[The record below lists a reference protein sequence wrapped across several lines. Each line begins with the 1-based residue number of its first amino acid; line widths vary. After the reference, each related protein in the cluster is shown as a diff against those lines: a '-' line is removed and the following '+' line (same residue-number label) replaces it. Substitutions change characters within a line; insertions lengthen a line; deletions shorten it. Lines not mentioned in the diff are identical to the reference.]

1 MKAEVKYKGAI
12 KLSAIGDALG
22 WITEFEKDKYS
33 LLRKFNIDYIQ
44 SFLNWEKNVG
54 GRFYG
59 YIDNIKAGS
68 YSDDTQLLL
77 AVARS
82 IKANGNVD
90 NDYFGKIELLNWLNY
105 ARGGG
110 RTVKVASEKIQ
121 RKSIKWYNNFY
132 SFKVKDAIYD
142 YKNSGANGAAMR
154 ILPIALANLGN
165 IEKIKEEIFCN
176 SIVTHGHPRAILGA
190 MLYGYVI
197 NSIITFQPDNFNW
210 ESFLIQIGTNFQNNF
225 DISFI
230 KNRLELKEWL
240 NKWNKTSNVTFE
252 EEYDKTLKETQD
264 YLRLIYKSIKE
275 GVDLKKTIERLGCFT
290 SETKGSGIST
300 VVAAIYLSLKYYSNP
315 IQAILEAVNLLGT
328 DTDSIAAFT
337 GGLIG
342 ALYGQNIIPEKW
354 KKVQDIGYLDRV
366 ALYLLAVSEDRCN
379 ENLSITTDIYNR
391 TNNIITI
398 DDFKVDNE
406 FIFYPF
412 GKGKITSIE
421 RQYTLTKGKY
431 YLLLNID
438 FEIGQSILIS
448 KLLDDNTLIRRK
460 IDKSLDCE
468 KASYDNMLKLA
479 KEKLSDSLFQE
490 FSSYFS
496 KYNNDNRLNELLEH
510 IFEFI

>member
-90 NDYFGKIELLNWLNY
+90 NNYFGKIELLNWLNY

-275 GVDLKKTIERLGCFT
+275 GVDLKKTIERLGC
-290 SETKGSGIST
+290 
-300 VVAAIYLSLKYYSNP
+300 
-315 IQAILEAVNLLGT
+315 
-328 DTDSIAAFT
+328 
-337 GGLIG
+337 
-342 ALYGQNIIPEKW
+342 
-354 KKVQDIGYLDRV
+354 
-366 ALYLLAVSEDRCN
+366 
-379 ENLSITTDIYNR
+379 
-391 TNNIITI
+391 
-398 DDFKVDNE
+398 
-406 FIFYPF
+406 
-412 GKGKITSIE
+412 
-421 RQYTLTKGKY
+421 
-431 YLLLNID
+431 
-438 FEIGQSILIS
+438 
-448 KLLDDNTLIRRK
+448 
-460 IDKSLDCE
+460 
-468 KASYDNMLKLA
+468 
-479 KEKLSDSLFQE
+479 
-490 FSSYFS
+490 YF
-496 KYNNDNRLNELLEH
+496 
-510 IFEFI
+510 